1 MDAEDLKCSLC
12 LDFFTPPVRITRCG
26 HNFCDECLTMMTTE
40 TWPCP
45 ECRAEQNQM
54 ARELTRNFFLER
66 TVEKFKDSRKYICTA
81 HDLKK
86 KLRK

>member
-1 MDAEDLKCSLC
+1 
-12 LDFFTPPVRITRCG
+12 
-26 HNFCDECLTMMTTE
+26 MMTTE

-54 ARELTRNFFLER
+54 PRDLTRNFFLER

-86 KLRK
+86 KFRK